1 LYHDLLH
8 PNNNHYSQML
18 FSATGLAP
26 AMGYA
31 MLFKRIAATKGEVDQ
46 FAMKCYTDQS
56 RDLLHVLNDQ
66 LEKSGGPFLLGKEI
80 AIADINAFTYASTH
94 FWAMVPVD
102 GLSHLTEWIA
112 LLMNR
117 PSVKSGLSIA
127 FARPGFFG
135 KPYATDEEIQ
145 VEIQRNAAMFTKGG
159 GSRGEL

>member
-1 LYHDLLH
+1 MHLYECKAVRIL
-8 PNNNHYSQML
+8 SK
-18 FSATGLAP
+18 G
-26 AMGYA
+26 
-31 MLFKRIAATKGEVDQ
+31 IAATKGEVDQ

-56 RDLLHVLNDQ
+56 HNLVQVLNDQ
-66 LEKSGGPFLLGKEI
+66 LEKSGGPFLLGKET
-80 AIADINAFTYASTH
+80 AIADINASTYYASTH

-117 PSVKSGLSIA
+117 PSVKAGLSFP

-145 VEIQRNAAMFTKGG
+145 DEIQRNAAMFTKGG